1 MSFALVGSLETV
13 LGAQPGRPG
22 SWEERGTQE
31 NQKLYFCSLSLQG
44 IEEKLRP
51 NLFFFREHEREG
63 TCSAS
68 VGKSILLRIK
78 CGLGDPP
85 SAQKLENSTSKVS
98 EGAFHCF

>member
-51 NLFFFREHEREG
+51 NLFFSENMREK
-63 TCSAS
+63 AP
-68 VGKSILLRIK
+68 VPLLWESRSFS
-78 CGLGDPP
+78 G
-85 SAQKLENSTSKVS
+85 
-98 EGAFHCF
+98 